1 MKQLKNVFGLIIFGL
16 FLIFTI
22 YKIISTDLQLPILQ
36 IFLFVISTVIL
47 ILGVRNRPEKS
58 KKSDK

>member
-1 MKQLKNVFGLIIFGL
+1 MKQLKNIFALVAFSL

-47 ILGVRNRPEKS
+47 ILGIRNRPEKS
-58 KKSDK
+58 EKKDK